1 MVKVLVTSCN
11 FLSNQCSFI
20 LDKNPPPNPLT
31 LILGLT
37 SSLLSTSGSYTSS
50 LSIWLFPF
58 FLLPHIHTHLH
69 TIFLQFF
76 FFSENLVILSSL
88 KLLII
93 LYYHQRCKYD
103 FNLYWIIL
111 LIFLWKL
118 RNLKINNFYLFKS
131 SKILTQDTII
141 LPLNISQKLLSR
153 INVHEYIYNDVI
165 TTVFKQN

>member
-1 MVKVLVTSCN
+1 MKTLHQTRW
-11 FLSNQCSFI
+11 FLFLDLQVHCWVPQSPI
-20 LDKNPPPNPLT
+20 LPPYL
-31 LILGLT
+31 
-37 SSLLSTSGSYTSS
+37 YDFS
-50 LSIWLFPF
+50 LSFC
-58 FLLPHIHTHLH
+58 LH
-69 TIFLQFF
+69 TYTHTYLYPSV
-76 FFSENLVILSSL
+76 FFSENWVILSSL

-93 LYYHQRCKYD
+93 FYYHQWCKYD

-118 RNLKINNFYLFKS
+118 RNIKINNFYLLKS

-141 LPLNISQKLLSR
+141 LTLNISQKLLSR